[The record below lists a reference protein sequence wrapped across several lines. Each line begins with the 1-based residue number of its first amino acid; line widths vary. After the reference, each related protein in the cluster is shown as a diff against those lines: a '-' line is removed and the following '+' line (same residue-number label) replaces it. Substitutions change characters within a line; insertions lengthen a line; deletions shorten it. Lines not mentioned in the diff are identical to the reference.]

1 MSSTLVA
8 APSTSLGGTDADSRQ
23 FVSFLINDELMG
35 VPVSLVQEVLTA
47 QKIAPTPLARQE
59 VAGLLNLRG
68 QIVTAVNLRRRL
80 GLPERDAD
88 EPSMNV
94 VVRHLGESFSLLVD
108 DVGDVISVDGVRSE
122 PPPRTLDA
130 RWRNLVSGVIRLEDR
145 LFIVLDLAAVLCLDA
160 NPARGVENRN

>member
-1 MSSTLVA
+1 MSNALAHTPTEANLS
-8 APSTSLGGTDADSRQ
+8 SDAHCRQ
-23 FVSFLINDELMG
+23 FVSFLIDDELLG

-47 QKIAPTPLARQE
+47 QKIAPTPLARAE

-80 GLPERDAD
+80 GLPDRAAD
-88 EPSMNV
+88 ESSMNV
-94 VVRHLGESFSLLVD
+94 VVRYQGESFSLLVD
-108 DVGDVISVDGVRSE
+108 DVGDVISIDGVRPE

-145 LFIVLDLAAVLCLDA
+145 LFIVLDLAAVLSLETNA
-160 NPARGVENRN
+160 SRGAESRN